1 MIAKAFQKLNYTSVT
16 VSSLLLVGVSYY
28 YSNLEFKWSLFESR
42 LLNGIII
49 FGALMLTN
57 YAIDT
62 VTRQL
67 TIERTNRNAYHLLLY
82 PIVVLSFPV
91 ETVDMR
97 FILASAATWSAW
109 RNTRLFFE
117 ATNNN
122 EKLKRLLDAALLIT
136 ISSVFILENI
146 LVLLI
151 PLILLVIA
159 NVKRDIKHFIII
171 IGTPL
176 ILLPTIHIIISF
188 IGLDLLLFSSYIFE
202 AEDQLQISKVESFEI
217 PISFGSLALVIIYFI
232 IALAVKLRKTSG
244 FQRRALDVAGILFFF
259 TVVSFFMLNKVI
271 SGSEYHYTS
280 LILVYFIAQ
289 IFVKK
294 INSFYINFI
303 FISII
308 ASTIIFR
315 FIL

>member
-1 MIAKAFQKLNYTSVT
+1 MIAKAFEKLNYTSVT

-28 YSNLEFKWSLFESR
+28 YSNLEFMWSPFESR
-42 LLNGIII
+42 LLNGILI

-82 PIVVLSFPV
+82 PLVVFSFPV

-122 EKLKRLLDAALLIT
+122 EKLKRLFDAALLICFA
-136 ISSVFILENI
+136 SVFILENI
-146 LVLLI
+146 LVLLM
-151 PLILLVIA
+151 PLILLFIA

-176 ILLPTIHIIISF
+176 ITLPTIYIIISF
-188 IGLDLLLFSSYIFE
+188 IGIDLQLFSSYIFE

-217 PISFGSLALVIIYFI
+217 PISFGSLALIIIYFL

-244 FQRRALDVAGILFFF
+244 FQRKALDVAGILFFF
-259 TVVSFFMLNKVI
+259 TVVTFFMLNKGL
-271 SGSEYHYTS
+271 SGSEFHYIS

-308 ASTIIFR
+308 ASIIF
-315 FIL
+315 FKLIL

>member
-1 MIAKAFQKLNYTSVT
+1 MIAKVFQKLNYTSVT

-28 YSNLEFKWSLFESR
+28 YSNLEFMWSPFESR
-42 LLNGIII
+42 LLNGILI

-82 PIVVLSFPV
+82 PLVVFSFPV

-122 EKLKRLLDAALLIT
+122 EKLKRLFDAALLICFA
-136 ISSVFILENI
+136 SVFILENI
-146 LVLLI
+146 LVLLM
-151 PLILLVIA
+151 PLILLFIA

-176 ILLPTIHIIISF
+176 ITLPTIYIIISF
-188 IGLDLLLFSSYIFE
+188 IGIDLQLFSSYIFE

-217 PISFGSLALVIIYFI
+217 PISFGSLALIIIYFL

-244 FQRRALDVAGILFFF
+244 FQRKALDVAGILFFF
-259 TVVSFFMLNKVI
+259 TVVTFFMLNKGL
-271 SGSEYHYTS
+271 SGSEFHYIS

-308 ASTIIFR
+308 ASIIF
-315 FIL
+315 FKLIL

>member
-28 YSNLEFKWSLFESR
+28 YSNLEFMWSPFESR
-42 LLNGIII
+42 LLNGILI

-82 PIVVLSFPV
+82 PLVVFSFPV

-122 EKLKRLLDAALLIT
+122 EKLKRLFDAALLICFA
-136 ISSVFILENI
+136 SVFILENI
-146 LVLLI
+146 LVLLM
-151 PLILLVIA
+151 PLILLFIA

-176 ILLPTIHIIISF
+176 ITLPTIYIIISF
-188 IGLDLLLFSSYIFE
+188 IGIDLQLFSSYIFE

-217 PISFGSLALVIIYFI
+217 PISFGSLALIIIYFL

-244 FQRRALDVAGILFFF
+244 FQRRALDIAGILFP
-259 TVVSFFMLNKVI
+259 VS
-271 SGSEYHYTS
+271 YTH
-280 LILVYFIAQ
+280 LTLPTKRIV
-289 IFVKK
+289 
-294 INSFYINFI
+294 
-303 FISII
+303 
-308 ASTIIFR
+308 
-315 FIL
+315 

>member
-1 MIAKAFQKLNYTSVT
+1 MIAKAFQKLNYTSLT

-109 RNTRLFFE
+109 RNIRLFFE

-176 ILLPTIHIIISF
+176 IMLPTIYIIIPF

-217 PISFGSLALVIIYFI
+217 PISFGSLTLIIIYFI
-232 IALAVKLRKTSG
+232 VALVVKLRKTSG
-244 FQRRALDVAGILFFF
+244 FQRKALDVVGILFFF
-259 TVVSFFMLNKVI
+259 TIISFFMLNKGL
-271 SGSEYHYTS
+271 SGSEFHYIS

-294 INSFYINFI
+294 NNSFYINFI

>member
-1 MIAKAFQKLNYTSVT
+1 MF
-16 VSSLLLVGVSYY
+16 
-28 YSNLEFKWSLFESR
+28 
-42 LLNGIII
+42 
-49 FGALMLTN
+49 
-57 YAIDT
+57 
-62 VTRQL
+62 
-67 TIERTNRNAYHLLLY
+67 
-82 PIVVLSFPV
+82 SFPV

-117 ATNNN
+117 TTSNY
-122 EKLKRLLDAALLIT
+122 EKLKRLFDAALLISF
-136 ISSVFILENI
+136 SSVFILENI
-146 LVLLI
+146 LVLII
-151 PLILLVIA
+151 PLILLFIA

-176 ILLPTIHIIISF
+176 IILPTIYIILSL
-188 IGLDLLLFSSYIFE
+188 IGHDLLLFSSYIFE
-202 AEDQLQISKVESFEI
+202 AGDQLQISTVESFKI
-217 PISFGSLALVIIYFI
+217 PISFGSLALIIIYFLV
-232 IALAVKLRKTSG
+232 ALTVKLRKTFG

-259 TVVSFFMLNKVI
+259 TVITFFMLNKGL
-271 SGSEYHYTS
+271 SGSEFHYIS

-308 ASTIIFR
+308 ASTIIFK

>member
-16 VSSLLLVGVSYY
+16 LSSLLLVGVSYY
-28 YSNLEFKWSLFESR
+28 YSNLEFMWSPFESR

-82 PIVVLSFPV
+82 PLIVFSFPV

-117 ATNNN
+117 TTSNY
-122 EKLKRLLDAALLIT
+122 EKLKRLFDAALLISF
-136 ISSVFILENI
+136 SSVFILENI
-146 LVLLI
+146 LVLII
-151 PLILLVIA
+151 PLILLFIA

-176 ILLPTIHIIISF
+176 IILPTIYIILSL
-188 IGLDLLLFSSYIFE
+188 IGHDLLLFSSYIFE
-202 AEDQLQISKVESFEI
+202 AGDQLQISTVESFKI
-217 PISFGSLALVIIYFI
+217 PISFGSLALIIIYFLV
-232 IALAVKLRKTSG
+232 ALTVKLRKTFG

-259 TVVSFFMLNKVI
+259 TVITFFMLNKGL
-271 SGSEYHYTS
+271 SGSEFHYIS

-308 ASTIIFR
+308 ASTIIFK

>member
-1 MIAKAFQKLNYTSVT
+1 MIAKAFEKLNYTSVT

-28 YSNLEFKWSLFESR
+28 YSNLEFMWSPFESR
-42 LLNGIII
+42 LLNGILI

-82 PIVVLSFPV
+82 PLVVFSFPV

-122 EKLKRLLDAALLIT
+122 EKLKRLFDAALLICFA
-136 ISSVFILENI
+136 SVFILENI
-146 LVLLI
+146 LVLLM
-151 PLILLVIA
+151 PLILLFIA

-176 ILLPTIHIIISF
+176 IILPTIYIIISF
-188 IGLDLLLFSSYIFE
+188 IGIDLQLFSSYIFE

-217 PISFGSLALVIIYFI
+217 PISFGSLALIIIYFL

-244 FQRRALDVAGILFFF
+244 FQRKALDVAGILFFF
-259 TVVSFFMLNKVI
+259 TVVTFFMLNKGL
-271 SGSEYHYTS
+271 SGSEFHYIS

-308 ASTIIFR
+308 ASTIF
-315 FIL
+315 FKLIL

>member
-1 MIAKAFQKLNYTSVT
+1 MIAKVFQKLNYTSVT

-28 YSNLEFKWSLFESR
+28 YSNLEFMWSPFESR
-42 LLNGIII
+42 LLNGILI

-82 PIVVLSFPV
+82 PLVVFSFPV

-122 EKLKRLLDAALLIT
+122 EKLKRLFDAALLT
-136 ISSVFILENI
+136 CFASVFILENI
-146 LVLLI
+146 LVLLM
-151 PLILLVIA
+151 PLILLFIA

-176 ILLPTIHIIISF
+176 ITLPTIYIIISF
-188 IGLDLLLFSSYIFE
+188 IGIDLQLFSSYIFE

-217 PISFGSLALVIIYFI
+217 PISFGSLALIIIYFL

-244 FQRRALDVAGILFFF
+244 FQRKALDVVGILFFF
-259 TVVSFFMLNKVI
+259 TVITFFMLNKGL
-271 SGSEYHYTS
+271 SGSEFHYIS

-308 ASTIIFR
+308 ASTIIFKL
-315 FIL
+315 IL

>member
-1 MIAKAFQKLNYTSVT
+1 MIAKAFEKLNYTSVT

-28 YSNLEFKWSLFESR
+28 YSNLEFKWSPFESR

-49 FGALMLTN
+49 FGALMLTS

-82 PIVVLSFPV
+82 PLVVFSFPV

-122 EKLKRLLDAALLIT
+122 EKLKRLFDAALLISF
-136 ISSVFILENI
+136 SSVFILENI

-151 PLILLVIA
+151 PLILLLIA
-159 NVKRDIKHFIII
+159 NVKRDIRYFIII
-171 IGTPL
+171 LGTPL
-176 ILLPTIHIIISF
+176 ILLPTIYIIISF
-188 IGLDLLLFSSYIFE
+188 IGLDLLLFNSYIFE
-202 AEDQLQISKVESFEI
+202 AEDQLQISKVENFEI
-217 PISFGSLALVIIYFI
+217 PISFGSLTVIIIYFL

-244 FQRRALDVAGILFFF
+244 FQRRALDIVGILFLI
-259 TVVSFFMLNKVI
+259 TVLTFFMLNKGL
-271 SGSEYHYTS
+271 SGSEFHYTS

-294 INSFYINFI
+294 INSFHINFI

-308 ASTIIFR
+308 ASTIIFK
-315 FIL
+315 FII

>member
-1 MIAKAFQKLNYTSVT
+1 MIAKAFEKLNYTSVT

-28 YSNLEFKWSLFESR
+28 YSNLEFMWSPFESR
-42 LLNGIII
+42 LLNGILI

-82 PIVVLSFPV
+82 PLVVFSFPV

-122 EKLKRLLDAALLIT
+122 EKLKRLFDAAILICFA
-136 ISSVFILENI
+136 SVFILENI
-146 LVLLI
+146 LVLLM
-151 PLILLVIA
+151 PLILLFIA

-176 ILLPTIHIIISF
+176 ITLPTIYIIISF
-188 IGLDLLLFSSYIFE
+188 IGIDLQLFSSYIFE

-217 PISFGSLALVIIYFI
+217 PISFGSLALIIIYFL

-244 FQRRALDVAGILFFF
+244 FQRKALDVAGILFFF
-259 TVVSFFMLNKVI
+259 TVVTFFMLNKGL
-271 SGSEYHYTS
+271 SGSEFHYIS

-308 ASTIIFR
+308 ASIIF
-315 FIL
+315 FKLIL

>member
-28 YSNLEFKWSLFESR
+28 YCNLEFKWSPFESR

-82 PIVVLSFPV
+82 PLIVFSFPV

-117 ATNNN
+117 TTSNY
-122 EKLKRLLDAALLIT
+122 EKLKRLFDAALLISF
-136 ISSVFILENI
+136 SSVFILENI
-146 LVLLI
+146 LVLII
-151 PLILLVIA
+151 PLILLFIA

-176 ILLPTIHIIISF
+176 IILPTIYIILSL
-188 IGLDLLLFSSYIFE
+188 IGHDLLLFSSYIFE
-202 AEDQLQISKVESFEI
+202 AGDQLQISTVESFKI
-217 PISFGSLALVIIYFI
+217 PISFGSLALIIIYFLV
-232 IALAVKLRKTSG
+232 ALAVKLRKTFG

-259 TVVSFFMLNKVI
+259 TVITFFMLNKGL
-271 SGSEYHYTS
+271 SGSEFHYIS

-308 ASTIIFR
+308 ASTIIFK

>member
-1 MIAKAFQKLNYTSVT
+1 MIAKVFQKLNYTSVT

-28 YSNLEFKWSLFESR
+28 YSNLEFMWSPFESR
-42 LLNGIII
+42 LLNGILI
-49 FGALMLTN
+49 FGSLMLTN

-82 PIVVLSFPV
+82 PLVVFSFPV

-122 EKLKRLLDAALLIT
+122 EKLKRLFDAALLICFA
-136 ISSVFILENI
+136 SVFILENI
-146 LVLLI
+146 LVLLM
-151 PLILLVIA
+151 PLILLFIA

-176 ILLPTIHIIISF
+176 ITLPTIYIIISF
-188 IGLDLLLFSSYIFE
+188 IGIDLQLFSSYIFE

-217 PISFGSLALVIIYFI
+217 PNSFGSLALIIIYFL

-244 FQRRALDVAGILFFF
+244 FQRRALDIAGILFLI
-259 TVVSFFMLNKVI
+259 TVLTFFMLNKGL
-271 SGSEYHYTS
+271 SGSEFHYIS

-303 FISII
+303 FMSII
-308 ASTIIFR
+308 ASTIIFK
-315 FIL
+315 FII

>member
-1 MIAKAFQKLNYTSVT
+1 MIAKAFEKLNYTSVT

-28 YSNLEFKWSLFESR
+28 YSNLEFKWSPFESR

-49 FGALMLTN
+49 FGALMLTS

-82 PIVVLSFPV
+82 PLVVFSFPV

-122 EKLKRLLDAALLIT
+122 EKLKRLFDAALLICFA
-136 ISSVFILENI
+136 SVFILENI
-146 LVLLI
+146 LVLLM
-151 PLILLVIA
+151 PLILLFIA

-176 ILLPTIHIIISF
+176 ITLPTIYIIISF
-188 IGLDLLLFSSYIFE
+188 IGIDLQLFSSYIFE

-217 PISFGSLALVIIYFI
+217 PISFGSLALIIIYFL

-244 FQRRALDVAGILFFF
+244 FQRRALDIAGILFP
-259 TVVSFFMLNKVI
+259 VS
-271 SGSEYHYTS
+271 YTH
-280 LILVYFIAQ
+280 LTLPTKRIV
-289 IFVKK
+289 
-294 INSFYINFI
+294 
-303 FISII
+303 
-308 ASTIIFR
+308 
-315 FIL
+315 

>member
-1 MIAKAFQKLNYTSVT
+1 MIAKAFQKLNYTSLT

-109 RNTRLFFE
+109 RNIRLFFE

-176 ILLPTIHIIISF
+176 IMLPTIYIIIPF

-217 PISFGSLALVIIYFI
+217 PISFGSLTLIIIYFI
-232 IALAVKLRKTSG
+232 VALVVKLRKTSG
-244 FQRRALDVAGILFFF
+244 FQRKALDVVGILFFF
-259 TVVSFFMLNKVI
+259 TIISFFMLNKGL
-271 SGSEYHYTS
+271 SGSEFHYIS

-289 IFVKK
+289 IFHF
-294 INSFYINFI
+294 S
-303 FISII
+303 
-308 ASTIIFR
+308 
-315 FIL
+315 

>member
-1 MIAKAFQKLNYTSVT
+1 MIAKAFQKLNYTSLT

-67 TIERTNRNAYHLLLY
+67 TIERTKKNAYHLLLY

-117 ATNNN
+117 AKNNN

-176 ILLPTIHIIISF
+176 IMLPTIYIIISF

-202 AEDQLQISKVESFEI
+202 AEDQLQISKAESFEI
-217 PISFGSLALVIIYFI
+217 PISFGSLTLIIIYFI
-232 IALAVKLRKTSG
+232 IAVAVKLRKTSG

-259 TVVSFFMLNKVI
+259 TVISFFILNKGL
-271 SGSEYHYTS
+271 SGSEFHYIS

>member
-28 YSNLEFKWSLFESR
+28 YSNLEFMWSPFESR
-42 LLNGIII
+42 LLNGILI

-82 PIVVLSFPV
+82 PLVVFSFPV

-122 EKLKRLLDAALLIT
+122 EKLKRLFDAALLICFA
-136 ISSVFILENI
+136 SVFVLENI
-146 LVLLI
+146 LVLLM
-151 PLILLVIA
+151 PLILLFIA

-176 ILLPTIHIIISF
+176 ITLPTIYIIISF
-188 IGLDLLLFSSYIFE
+188 IGIDLQLFSSYIFE

-217 PISFGSLALVIIYFI
+217 PISFGSLALIIIYFL

-244 FQRRALDVAGILFFF
+244 FQRKALDVAGILFFF
-259 TVVSFFMLNKVI
+259 TVITFFMLNKGL
-271 SGSEYHYTS
+271 SGSEFHYIS

-308 ASTIIFR
+308 ASIIF
-315 FIL
+315 FKLIL

>member
-1 MIAKAFQKLNYTSVT
+1 MIAKVFQKLNYTSVT

-28 YSNLEFKWSLFESR
+28 YSNLEFMWSPFESR
-42 LLNGIII
+42 LLNGILI

-82 PIVVLSFPV
+82 PLVVFSFPV

-122 EKLKRLLDAALLIT
+122 EKLKRLFDAALLICFA
-136 ISSVFILENI
+136 SVFILENI
-146 LVLLI
+146 LVLLM
-151 PLILLVIA
+151 PLILLFIA

-176 ILLPTIHIIISF
+176 ITLPTIYIIISF
-188 IGLDLLLFSSYIFE
+188 IGIDLQLFSSYIFE

-217 PISFGSLALVIIYFI
+217 PISFGSLALIIIYFL

-244 FQRRALDVAGILFFF
+244 FQRKALDVAGILFFF
-259 TVVSFFMLNKVI
+259 TVITFFMLNKGL
-271 SGSEYHYTS
+271 SGSEFHYIS

-308 ASTIIFR
+308 ASIIF
-315 FIL
+315 FKLIL